1 MTNRK
6 VDTQGK
12 RVKIYD
18 VLELIEKLKEGES
31 YSLNK
36 LGSLFLVKIQK
47 YSEYLEFRSVGEL
60 IESAFEIK
68 SKDNTK

>member
-6 VDTQGK
+6 VDTQEK

>member
-1 MTNRK
+1 M
-6 VDTQGK
+6 
-12 RVKIYD
+12 KIYD